1 MKGNVIV
8 LNAFLSLFLP
18 LWPLPFFCYR
28 QYTVGSG
35 LIGYNYS
42 CLVILLWL
50 LCFTM
55 SKKQYF
61 NHCRQPLDLPACL
74 LNNNKRCSGRKLQR
88 DQVFLFTQFR
98 QQFCL
103 DTLAFICAIKIH
115 LGLAT
120 LKQVYA
126 MRLSSYV
133 QYLILFSRD

>member
-1 MKGNVIV
+1 MHYCWYYFSGQGSFWCKDFAYESKWVDIEFKKNFDMHQPDVKMSSHSYFNSWKQVIV

-74 LNNNKRCSGRKLQR
+74 LNNNKRCSGRKL
-88 DQVFLFTQFR
+88 
-98 QQFCL
+98 
-103 DTLAFICAIKIH
+103 
-115 LGLAT
+115 
-120 LKQVYA
+120 
-126 MRLSSYV
+126 
-133 QYLILFSRD
+133 